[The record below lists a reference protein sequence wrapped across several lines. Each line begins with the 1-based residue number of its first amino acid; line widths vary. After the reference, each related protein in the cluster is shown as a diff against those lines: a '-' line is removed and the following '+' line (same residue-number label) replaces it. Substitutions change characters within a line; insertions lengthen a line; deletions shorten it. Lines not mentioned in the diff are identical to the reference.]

1 MTINEVCEM
10 FPISKDT
17 LRYYERI
24 GVIPEVHRTAGGIRD
39 YNESDISWVQHA
51 ICMRE
56 AGVPIEMLI
65 EYVKLYQQGDDTIS
79 ARGNLLKEA
88 REELLEARR
97 KNDRALEKLNYKIG
111 KYEEAEKTGVLNWD

>member
-24 GVIPEVHRTAGGIRD
+24 GVIPEVHRTAGGIHD

-97 KNDRALEKLNYKIG
+97 KNDRALEKLNYS
-111 KYEEAEKTGVLNWD
+111 NFPH

>member
-97 KNDRALEKLNYKIG
+97 KNERALEKLNYKIG

>member
-111 KYEEAEKTGVLNWD
+111 NYEEAEKTGVLNWD

>member
-97 KNDRALEKLNYKIG
+97 KSDRALEKLNYKIG

>member
-10 FPISKDT
+10 FSISKDT

>member
-10 FPISKDT
+10 FPIFKDT